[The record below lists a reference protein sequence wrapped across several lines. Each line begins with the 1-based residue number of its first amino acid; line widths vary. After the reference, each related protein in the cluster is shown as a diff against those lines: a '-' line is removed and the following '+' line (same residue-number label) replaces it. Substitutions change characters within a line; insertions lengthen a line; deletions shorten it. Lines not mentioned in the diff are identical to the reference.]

1 MLENRSKSDD
11 GRTETPTT
19 AQTASRIWLPHFPSF
34 GDQTAYIDGLPHI

>member
-11 GRTETPTT
+11 GRTETPT
-19 AQTASRIWLPHFPSF
+19 AQTTSRIWLLHFPSF